1 MTEIDFARWPLLAV
15 SLDEDFGEAELAA
28 LVGGLQSALERRS
41 RFVLAIVAPRRLLN
55 RDAHDAA
62 PLRWLRRRRA
72 EVGTWCRG
80 VAYVIADELE
90 PGERDYAART
100 GGLLWGCPVRIAHD
114 FDEAVGWLT
123 GRL

>member
-1 MTEIDFARWPLLAV
+1 
-15 SLDEDFGEAELAA
+15 
-28 LVGGLQSALERRS
+28 
-41 RFVLAIVAPRRLLN
+41 
-55 RDAHDAA
+55 
-62 PLRWLRRRRA
+62 
-72 EVGTWCRG
+72 

-114 FDEAVGWLT
+114 FDEALDWLT